1 MMPQLHLTA
10 DKREIKDFPK
20 LPSSTSFINK
30 MLHGKP
36 KQKGALVAAPK
47 SGTSV
52 SAAGVNA
59 HRELGKPGT
68 MSLRRSQRRGKQR
81 VNPDEIYQRLFTLR
95 LFMNAQASWL
105 HNPEVASG

>member
-1 MMPQLHLTA
+1 MHRAQTKPRGRFQFA
-10 DKREIKDFPK
+10 
-20 LPSSTSFINK
+20 SFIEQIS
-30 MLHGKP
+30 G
-36 KQKGALVAAPK
+36 LVGAPK

-52 SAAGVNA
+52 SATGVND

-68 MSLRRSQRRGKQR
+68 TSLQRNQPRGKQR